1 MKTNDTLSGT
11 YDYDLAFMKKYQE
24 TVVLSDSQ
32 GKSQVIIVPGWQA
45 RVMTSTANGR
55 NEFSYGWINYKLIGS
70 GEKSE
75 HINAY
80 GGEERIWLGPEG
92 GQFSVYFAKGL
103 KQDET
108 HLSLITEK
116 IFGIKLTEVKEK
128 FRL

>member
-1 MKTNDTLSGT
+1 
-11 YDYDLAFMKKYQE
+11 
-24 TVVLSDSQ
+24 
-32 GKSQVIIVPGWQA
+32 
-45 RVMTSTANGR
+45 MTSTANGR